1 MHILQGND
9 SGDTDQSFSAFDI
22 VGPVTGPTI
31 SKKRSNNIRCV
42 FNHRSHNKCAFTYT
56 HTRTPTHTQYTTH
69 ILRVYYAYYE
79 YTTHNL
85 GDIFSRCTTLY
96 GGLY

>member
-31 SKKRSNNIRCV
+31 
-42 FNHRSHNKCAFTYT
+42 
-56 HTRTPTHTQYTTH
+56 
-69 ILRVYYAYYE
+69 
-79 YTTHNL
+79 
-85 GDIFSRCTTLY
+85 
-96 GGLY
+96 